1 MEKYVCNT
9 EVIRVPNEGTFDIQG
24 KNNDR
29 EQNKVIKFQASEL
42 VKFAVGIEARAIMVE
57 HIFWC
62 VFLLES

>member
-42 VKFAVGIEARAIMVE
+42 VKFAVGDNGGAYFLV
-57 HIFWC
+57 C
-62 VFLLES
+62 VPS